1 MKVIDKNMKLFGKV
15 SLLDILIVLVVIA
28 GIVAAAIYFGTHGT
42 GIGGVETQPITY
54 EIMIKKVDLEFAE
67 AIKVGQQVNDR
78 VKGYD
83 RGVVVKVDIVPHSD
97 KATDLTDGSQALK
110 EFPGLYDAIV
120 RIDVEAEVTDRYINL
135 SGNRMDIG
143 KEAYLQIG
151 SNVYK
156 SWVSRIDVDGE
167 GGLQ

>member
-1 MKVIDKNMKLFGKV
+1 MKIIDKNMKLFGKV
-15 SLLDILIVLVVIA
+15 SLLDVLIVLIVIA
-28 GIVAAAIYFGTHGT
+28 GIVAAVIYFSSHGT

-54 EIMIKKVDLEFAE
+54 EVMIKKVDLEFAE
-67 AIKVGQQVNDR
+67 QIKVGQQVNDR

-83 RGVVVKVDIVPHSD
+83 RGIVVSVEIVQHSD

-110 EFPGLYDAIV
+110 DFPGLYDAIV
-120 RIDVEAEVTDRYINL
+120 RIDVDAEVTDRYINL

-151 SNVYK
+151 PNVYK
-156 SWVSRIDVDGE
+156 SWVSRIEVK
-167 GGLQ
+167 GGSQ